1 MGKQLQRVL
10 SDVPGLDT
18 ILCGGLIAGSS
29 YIIQGMPGAG
39 KTILANQVAFGQARA
54 GHKIL
59 YVTLLAESH
68 DRLFQSLS
76 TLDFFD
82 ASVIGTQLVYISL
95 FQTLRDEGLSALVAV
110 LRKELSRQQCSML
123 VMDGLLNARDRGDT
137 DLDVKSFVAELQG
150 HAAFTH
156 CTVLFLTSA
165 RIDDASPEHTMVD
178 GVIQLQSEEVG
189 SRTVR
194 QLKVTKSRGS
204 DSINGMHQYS
214 IASNGLSVYPRLEA
228 VLSRP
233 SNIESPESTRVPSG
247 VTGLDPLIGGGLP
260 KASVTLLLGP
270 SGSGKTT
277 CCLNF
282 LTAASPES
290 PALYFGFYETQA
302 RLALKGR
309 AFGIDL
315 DALIDSGAV
324 HILWNPLT
332 ENLLDAL
339 AHQLLN
345 AVKRLGVAR
354 VAIDGFGGFERAAG
368 NAGRLPEFLSALSNE
383 LRALG
388 VTTVATLESRVVSG
402 AGYGAAS
409 PTLSS
414 AMDNLLLIRQR
425 ETPEG
430 IARSMI
436 PVKVRDSVFDSSA
449 RKLFFNE
456 RGLFVDGLLDL
467 PTLETGQRYETH
479 FSSPDDAGT

>member
-1 MGKQLQRVL
+1 MGKQLQRVQ
-10 SDVPGLDT
+10 SGVPGLDT
-18 ILCGGLIAGSS
+18 ILCGGVIAGSS

-54 GHKIL
+54 GSKIL

-82 ASVIGTQLVYISL
+82 ASVIGTELVYISL

-189 SRTVR
+189 SRTIR

-204 DSINGMHQYS
+204 DAINGMHQYN
-214 IASNGLSVYPRLEA
+214 IASNGISVYPRLEA
-228 VLSRP
+228 VLARP
-233 SNIESPESTRVPSG
+233 SNLESPESLRVPSG
-247 VTGLDPLIGGGLP
+247 ITGLDPLIGGGLP
-260 KASVTLLLGP
+260 ASSVTLLLGP

-282 LTAASPES
+282 LTAATPEH
-290 PALYFGFYETQA
+290 PALYFGFYETRA
-302 RLALKGR
+302 RLTLKAA

-315 DALIDSGAV
+315 EALIASGAV
-324 HILWNPLT
+324 YIMWNPLT

-339 AHQLLN
+339 GHQLLE
-345 AVKRLGVAR
+345 AVRQFRVHR

-368 NAGRLPEFLSALSNE
+368 NGGRLPEFLSALSNE
-383 LRALG
+383 LRALR

-402 AGYGAAS
+402 AGYGAAA
-409 PTLSS
+409 PALSS
-414 AMDNLLLIRQR
+414 VMDNLLLIRQR
-425 ETPEG
+425 ETPQG
-430 IARSMI
+430 IARAMI

-449 RKLFFNE
+449 RKLFFND

-467 PTLETGQRYETH
+467 PFLEGERNHETP
-479 FSSPDDAGT
+479 SGGLDNAGT